1 MGWKEGGR
9 MFPFLS
15 SAEALQYPTRPFKVN
30 ERCFVRKEHKCGKA
44 FGASKSCFIA
54 CPDKEELEPILELF
68 SEKLAKV
75 GIETI
80 IAAKER
86 AYGQDIFCTKICGK
100 IIESKFC
107 VTILDD
113 SIVDGKD
120 IPSPN
125 VYYEYGL
132 MTSLGKHIIPLQKE
146 DSKLAFNIQS
156 YDTIKYTSKNIGT
169 ELDRAI
175 KDAIKITE
183 SRDEEDKKTGIF
195 PEKSILRSFELSGF
209 KLRDEKWFLDDVI
222 NDTEFKGFGQYDKG
236 FYVYL
241 GKLDD
246 QEEMQT
252 YLDDLDIV
260 LYRTEKKFEELE
272 RDIQELEKESQDFK
286 SDNLKDEIE
295 TEYENLMSSLASP
308 MDLEKKIKDKIDKA
322 DLMSHIYVGFI
333 INSEIDASDFIKN
346 AESMVQKYDR
356 FSLTYN
362 KNNEITFGDI
372 KVNLDYSKPSL

>member
-1 MGWKEGGR
+1 MGWKEGMG
-9 MFPFLS
+9 MLPFLS
-15 SAEALQYPTRPFKVN
+15 SVEALQHPVRQFKVN
-30 ERCFVRKEHKCGKA
+30 ERCFIRKEHKCGKI

-54 CPDKEELEPILELF
+54 CPDEEELGPILELF
-68 SEKLAKV
+68 TEKLAKV

-80 IAAKER
+80 IAVKER

-113 SIVDGKD
+113 AIVDGKN
-120 IPSPN
+120 IPNPN

-146 DSKLAFNIQS
+146 DLKLAFNIQS
-156 YDTIKYTSKNIGT
+156 YDTIKYNFGNIAT

-175 KDAIKITE
+175 KDAIKITKP
-183 SRDEEDKKTGIF
+183 EDREDTKAEGL
-195 PEKSILRSFELSGF
+195 PEKFILRNLELSGLE
-209 KLRDEKWFLDDVI
+209 LRDSDWILDDAI
-222 NDTEFKGFGQYDKG
+222 NDTGFKGFGQYDKR

-252 YLDDLDIV
+252 YLDDLNIV

-272 RDIQELEKESQDFK
+272 GDIQELEKQIEDFESDVSKPRTGEFPSRRAFQLRTK
-286 SDNLKDEIE
+286 EQ
-295 TEYENLMSSLASP
+295 
-308 MDLEKKIKDKIDKA
+308 LEDKRSKA

-333 INSEIDASDFIKN
+333 INSEVDASDFIKN
-346 AESMVQKYDR
+346 AEKMMSKYDK

-362 KNNEITFGDI
+362 RENEIIFGDI
-372 KVNLDYSKPSL
+372 KVNLDYSKHSL

>member
-1 MGWKEGGR
+1 MGWKEGRG

-15 SAEALQYPTRPFKVN
+15 SEEALQHPVRPFKVN
-30 ERCFVRKEHKCGKA
+30 ERCFIRKEHKCGKI

-54 CPDKEELEPILELF
+54 CPDEDELKPILELF

-80 IAAKER
+80 IAVKER

-113 SIVDGKD
+113 SIVDGKN
-120 IPSPN
+120 IPNPN

-132 MTSLGKHIIPLQKE
+132 MTALGKHIIPLQKE
-146 DSKLAFNIQS
+146 DLKLAFNIQS
-156 YDTIKYTSKNIGT
+156 YDTIKYTFGNIAT

-175 KDAIKITE
+175 RDAIKITE
-183 SRDEEDKKTGIF
+183 SKDKEDKKVGF
-195 PEKSILRSFELSGF
+195 LSEKSILRGFEISGLE
-209 KLRDEKWFLDDVI
+209 LRDERWFLDDVI
-222 NDTEFKGFGQYDKG
+222 NDTQFKGFGQYDKR

-252 YLDDLDIV
+252 YLDDLNIV

-272 RDIQELEKESQDFK
+272 RDIQELEKERQDFELDDPQIRI
-286 SDNLKDEIE
+286 SG
-295 TEYENLMSSLASP
+295 EYRARRSIASQADP
-308 MDLEKKIKDKIDKA
+308 KKKLEDKKGKA

-333 INSEIDASDFIKN
+333 INSEIDISDFIKN
-346 AESMVQKYDR
+346 AENMMSKYDR
-356 FSLTYN
+356 FSLTYSRE
-362 KNNEITFGDI
+362 NEIIFGDI
-372 KVNLDYSKPSL
+372 KVNLDYSKLSL

>member
-1 MGWKEGGR
+1 MGWKEDRG
-9 MFPFLS
+9 MFSFLS
-15 SAEALQYPTRPFKVN
+15 SEEALQHPVGPFKVN
-30 ERCFVRKEHKCGKA
+30 ERCFIRKEHKCGKI

-54 CPDKEELEPILELF
+54 CPDEEELEPILELF

-75 GIETI
+75 GIETT
-80 IAAKER
+80 IAVKER

-113 SIVDGKD
+113 SIVDGKN
-120 IPSPN
+120 IPNPN

-146 DSKLAFNIQS
+146 DLKLAFNIQS
-156 YDTIKYTSKNIGT
+156 YDTIKYNPKNIAT

-183 SRDEEDKKTGIF
+183 SREKEDKKAGIF
-195 PEKSILRSFELSGF
+195 SEKSILRSFEISGF
-209 KLRDEKWFLDDVI
+209 KLREADWFLYDVI
-222 NDTEFKGFGQYDKG
+222 NDTKFKGFGQYDKR

-252 YLDDLDIV
+252 YLDDLNIV
-260 LYRTEKKFEELE
+260 LYRTEKKFEKLE
-272 RDIQELEKESQDFK
+272 NDIQELKK
-286 SDNLKDEIE
+286 EIE
-295 TEYENLMSSLASP
+295 DFESYPPRSRIERDYSASRSIAHSAHVKEK
-308 MDLEKKIKDKIDKA
+308 LEDKKSKA
-322 DLMSHIYVGFI
+322 DLMSHIYVGFV
-333 INSEIDASDFIKN
+333 INSEIDISDFIKN
-346 AESMVQKYDR
+346 AENMVSKYDR
-356 FSLTYN
+356 FSLTYSRE
-362 KNNEITFGDI
+362 NEIIFGDV
-372 KVNLDYSKPSL
+372 KVNLAYSKPSL